1 MIMWLV
7 GVLAFIGGFFS
18 FPLLL
23 FLLRDVLPP
32 TLFVPSDWD

>member
-1 MIMWLV
+1 MIWFWHDLSFV
-7 GVLAFIGGFFS
+7 AGFLS

-23 FLLRDVLPP
+23 FVLRDVLPP